1 MRGTTNL
8 KIQSTCPDFYD
19 HGEDLVAGFLSM
31 ADTPVNLKN
40 KTELLPEM
48 TTSILETAYKE
59 DGCTDEIKA
68 SAFKQFARNYL
79 RTEGRGSLETIFNE
93 IIRLEEPVSLRNYL
107 LGIYRKLRDEFEKQF
122 DAKSFAGKRVE
133 DTAARTGEKA
143 KTAIGLEL
151 DPETEAR
158 LGYAQVDPKR
168 DIGGRGT
175 NP

>member
-1 MRGTTNL
+1 
-8 KIQSTCPDFYD
+8 
-19 HGEDLVAGFLSM
+19 
-31 ADTPVNLKN
+31 
-40 KTELLPEM
+40 M

-122 DAKSFAGKRVE
+122 DAKSFAGKRWKILRRE
-133 DTAARTGEKA
+133 REK
-143 KTAIGLEL
+143 KRRQQSGLNWIRKLKQDLAMRKLIRSGILAEEAPIL
-151 DPETEAR
+151 D
-158 LGYAQVDPKR
+158 L
-168 DIGGRGT
+168 
-175 NP
+175 